1 MVNFFG
7 GLCTGG
13 AENKEPDVS
22 EPDKNLFS
30 EVQRFSVVLVA
41 PLVILFL
48 VGIGFAGH
56 MVFRPILESDESW
69 PVWALAVSIAGIAIN
84 VLVTLILVFAKLQT
98 RLDATAL
105 YLRFFPFHLSYKKI
119 DFDAIAAVY
128 ARTYQ
133 PLGEFGGWGIR
144 WGRSGKAYNVS
155 GNRGIQLLLK
165 NGKKILIGSQRADEL
180 ASLLQET
187 MFHARLSSYAEEPDE
202 QDKRMSSSDTAQG
215 QAV

>member
-1 MVNFFG
+1 VRFFS
-7 GLCTGG
+7 GLRTRG
-13 AENKEPDVS
+13 AENKGLDVS

-30 EVQRFSVVLVA
+30 EVQRFSVLLIA

-48 VGIGFAGH
+48 CGIGFAGH
-56 MVFRPILESDESW
+56 VVFRPILEESEPW
-69 PVWALAVSIAGIAIN
+69 PIWAWVVSISGILIN
-84 VLVTLILVFAKLQT
+84 VLVTLVLVFTKLQI
-98 RLDATAL
+98 RLDKTAL

-119 DFDAIAAVY
+119 DFDTIATVY

-144 WGRSGKAYNVS
+144 WGASGRAYNVS
-155 GNRGIQLLLK
+155 GNRGVQLLLK
-165 NGKKILIGSQRADEL
+165 NGKKILIGSQHADGL

-187 MFHARLSSYAEEPDE
+187 MFHARLSSYAEEFDE
-202 QDKRMSSSDTAQG
+202 PKEQISPSDTSLG